1 MALHPQEAR
10 ERLRHAAAEAIARR
24 ASIAPVTMAG
34 PLDVE
39 VDLYGPYMV
48 DLAILVPGV
57 ARVGGGRTV
66 AFRATDV
73 AETYRLVQ
81 LLVQLASIKPG

>member
-1 MALHPQEAR
+1 M
-10 ERLRHAAAEAIARR
+10 
-24 ASIAPVTMAG
+24 
-34 PLDVE
+34 DVE

-66 AFRATDV
+66 AFQAADV
-73 AETYRLVQ
+73 AEAYRLVQ
-81 LLVQLASIKPG
+81 LLVHLASIKPG